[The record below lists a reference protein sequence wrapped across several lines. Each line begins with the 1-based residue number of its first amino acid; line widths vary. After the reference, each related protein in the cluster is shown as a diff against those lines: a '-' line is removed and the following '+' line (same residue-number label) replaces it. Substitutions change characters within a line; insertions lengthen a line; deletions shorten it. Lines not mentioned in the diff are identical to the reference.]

1 MNRLFIIL
9 ALGASLAIPAAGPGV
24 AQTSQE
30 EPLGEAEEHETVPAE
45 AMPVE
50 KVELTA
56 DIARKAIDAFM
67 LIEARYPE
75 TFAYTSYEDFVAKD
89 KAGKAFE
96 TDIKALGFSS
106 VSEWK
111 AAIDTV
117 GDTYQIISEGADQGI
132 ETQIEE
138 VKADKTLPQA
148 EKDRILSALAPFV
161 QSENNKKVVADLLKD
176 PIYGEKL
183 RLLAEE
189 E

>member
-1 MNRLFIIL
+1 MNRLLIIL
-9 ALGASLAIPAAGPGV
+9 ALGTSLTVSAACPSA
-24 AQTSQE
+24 AQTPQE
-30 EPLGEAEEHETVPAE
+30 EPLGEVEDHETVPAE
-45 AMPVE
+45 AVPVE
-50 KVELTA
+50 KVELTE
-56 DIARKAIDAFM
+56 DIARRAIDAFI
-67 LIEARYPE
+67 LVEQKYPE

-96 TDIKALGFSS
+96 NDIKSLGFST
-106 VSEWK
+106 VGAWK

-117 GDTYQIISEGADQGI
+117 GDTYQIISEGADI

-138 VKADKTLPQA
+138 VKADKTLPQV
-148 EKDRILSALAPFV
+148 EKDRILSSLTPFM
-161 QSENNKKVVADLLKD
+161 QSENNKNVIDLLLKD